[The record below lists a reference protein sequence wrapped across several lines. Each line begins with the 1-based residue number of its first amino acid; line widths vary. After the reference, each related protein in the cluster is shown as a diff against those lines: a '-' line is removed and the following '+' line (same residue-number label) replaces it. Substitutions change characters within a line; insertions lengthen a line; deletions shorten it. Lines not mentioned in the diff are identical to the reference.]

1 MSELL
6 DRLRYPLTYLI
17 CAVICTLTMASAR
30 MPDEL
35 GLGPRLVLRLTLPF
49 ERMVTFPVGVV
60 RGLWREY
67 VALVDLRRANQSLRE
82 ELARLAEQN
91 LQYREAIVAS
101 ERFRRLSDFHAQN
114 DVPMRPA
121 NVVAEDLS
129 PWFRSV
135 ILDQGGAAGI
145 LPGMPVITD
154 EGLVGVVSGT
164 TPRAA
169 KVLLVTDPQSRVDA
183 YVQRTR
189 ARGTVHGRA
198 RPTCAF
204 EYVLRDE
211 DVREGDVLLTSGRGS
226 LYPKGIQ
233 IGRVTG
239 VDRRP
244 YGLFQAAQLEPVV
257 DFDTLEEVFVILE
270 RRELPTAEAFRTGEL
285 WAEGPEPAE
294 PPE

>member
-17 CAVICTLTMASAR
+17 LALVCTLTMASAR
-30 MPDEL
+30 TPREL
-35 GLGPRLVLRLTLPF
+35 GLGPRLVLRLTLPL

-60 RGLWREY
+60 RGFWHEY
-67 VALVDLRRANQSLRE
+67 VALVDLRRTNQRLRE
-82 ELARLAEQN
+82 ELARLGEQN
-91 LQYREAIVAS
+91 LQYREAIVKS
-101 ERFRRLSDFHAQN
+101 ERFRRLADFHAQE

-121 NVVAEDLS
+121 NVVAQDLS

-135 ILDQGGAAGI
+135 VLDQGGAAGI
-145 LPGMPVITD
+145 LPGMAVITD

-204 EYVLRDE
+204 EYLRRDE
-211 DVREGDVLLTSGRGS
+211 DVREGDVLLTSGRGA
-226 LYPKGIQ
+226 LYPKGVQ
-233 IGRVTG
+233 IGRITG

-244 YGLFQAAQLEPVV
+244 YGLFQAARLEPVV
-257 DFDTLEEVFVILE
+257 DFGTLEEVFVILE
-270 RRELPTAEAFRTGEL
+270 RRDVPTAEEFRTGEL
-285 WAEGPEPAE
+285 VAEERE
-294 PPE
+294 